1 MHSLRTQ
8 SHLHDSPNMLRFAF
22 NNLRGRLLR
31 SILSTLGLAVAIAGM
46 VGLFSIAGGI
56 DNMVSTT
63 FGQIPGLLV
72 QQRGAPVPLFSH
84 LPAAWRDEIAA
95 LPGVHVV
102 DSQVMSRVNVIDGKT
117 IISPPRFLAGS
128 DLQVSLDV
136 ESSVYRRNMVAGR
149 FFTHDD
155 VGRFTC
161 IISEN
166 IAKEFDKQPGDM
178 MVVDRKDIEVVGVY
192 KTGSLMLDGNIVMDL
207 NSVRQLTRM
216 SPDTVNCFY
225 VEPNSDVTPEELDEK
240 IEELFANR
248 NLDIWQPTQ
257 SFSLATSNN
266 PLQTLAQ
273 SLDASLR
280 GTGNKAA
287 TTKQDIDN
295 EEESPVEV
303 RTAEEWS
310 ARFDEFSG
318 DLDIFLSL
326 ITTIGVSIALLS
338 IVNTMM
344 MSITERTTEFGIL
357 RANGWGKSHIVQLV
371 TLESSLLGVA
381 GGCLGVS
388 LGWVATLVINQ
399 NLADRIQLYA
409 TPQLLLFGLIFSVAI
424 GVLGGL
430 YPAWHAAQLSPME
443 SIRR

>member
-1 MHSLRTQ
+1 MLHAFFANSLHSSFCQ
-8 SHLHDSPNMLRFAF
+8 NMFRFAW
-22 NNLRGRLLR
+22 NNLKGRLLR
-31 SILSTLGLAVAIAGM
+31 SVLSTLGLAVAIAGM

-63 FGQIPGLLV
+63 FDQIPGLLV

-84 LPAAWRDEIAA
+84 LPATWRDEIAA

-128 DLQVSLDV
+128 DLQVSLEV

-149 FFTHDD
+149 FLTHADE
-155 VGRFTC
+155 GQFTC

-166 IAKEFDKQPGDM
+166 IAQEFNKQPGDTM
-178 MVVDRKDIEVVGVY
+178 IVDRKPIEVVGIY
-192 KTGSLMLDGNIVMDL
+192 RTGSLMLDGNIVMDL

-216 SPDTVNCFY
+216 SPATVNCFY
-225 VEPNSDVTPEELDEK
+225 VEPASGAVPEELDEQ
-240 IEELFANR
+240 IEKLFANR
-248 NLDIWQPTQ
+248 NLDIWQPSG

-266 PLQTLAQ
+266 PLQALAQ
-273 SLDASLR
+273 SIDASLR
-280 GTGNKAA
+280 GSPGRTPPPAD
-287 TTKQDIDN
+287 QVS
-295 EEESPVEV
+295 EESPVEV

-318 DLDIFLSL
+318 DLDIFLGL

-344 MSITERTTEFGIL
+344 MSITEPRRCL
-357 RANGWGKSHIVQLV
+357 RWRLIWLGRRGKLPWN
-371 TLESSLLGVA
+371 E
-381 GGCLGVS
+381 
-388 LGWVATLVINQ
+388 
-399 NLADRIQLYA
+399 
-409 TPQLLLFGLIFSVAI
+409 P
-424 GVLGGL
+424 
-430 YPAWHAAQLSPME
+430 
-443 SIRR
+443 